1 MTTASGWVRHL
12 SWNERRA
19 FALELVEAL
28 SGPAAVDV
36 GVAAREVV
44 AGWRAT
50 ARIKADPLEYAKARE
65 ATSGDFGEVQV
76 SA

>member
-1 MTTASGWVRHL
+1 MTTASWWVPRL

-28 SGPAAVDV
+28 SGPAELD
-36 GVAAREVV
+36 GEVAAQEIV

-50 ARIKADPLEYAKARE
+50 ARIKADPSEHARARE
-65 ATSGDFGEVQV
+65 ATGGDFGEVRV